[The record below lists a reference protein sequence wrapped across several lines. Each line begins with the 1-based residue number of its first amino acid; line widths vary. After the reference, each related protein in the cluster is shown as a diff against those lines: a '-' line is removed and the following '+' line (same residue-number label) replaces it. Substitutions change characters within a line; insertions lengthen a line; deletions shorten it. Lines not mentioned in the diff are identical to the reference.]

1 LTRLRRGPVLVVNAG
16 STSLKLHLVDGG
28 ASEPVADLRAAAAGA
43 AAAVGHR
50 IVHGGMRFREPAVLD
65 AEAIAA
71 LRELTSLA
79 PLHNAPALEG
89 IEQARA
95 ALPDVP
101 HVGVFDTAF
110 HATIPAAVATY
121 AIPRAWREL
130 GVRRYGFH
138 GLAVE
143 WCTRRACELL
153 DRPAAGLRLVVLQL
167 GGGSSATAVR
177 DGRSADTTMGFTPL
191 DGIPMVTRPGALDP
205 GAVLYLQRAHG
216 LDADAVDDA
225 LEHRSGLVALAGG
238 GDGVRSI
245 AEAAA
250 AGDADAGLAL
260 DVYVYRIAAAVAAM
274 TVALGG
280 LDALAFGG
288 GVGERS
294 ALVRRRVCERLG
306 FLGIDLDHAAN
317 DSARPDTD
325 VAAAGSAVR
334 VLVVESREEL
344 VIADHVRAALG

>member
-1 LTRLRRGPVLVVNAG
+1 LTPVRPGPVLVVNAG

-28 ASEPVADLRAAAAGA
+28 TSEHVGGLEAAAGRGVG
-43 AAAVGHR
+43 AVGHR
-50 IVHGGMRFREPAVLD
+50 VVHGGARFRAPAVLD
-65 AEAIAA
+65 DDAIAA
-71 LRELTSLA
+71 LRALTPLA
-79 PLHNAPALEG
+79 PLHNAPALDG
-89 IEQARA
+89 IAQARA

-110 HATIPAAVATY
+110 HATIPEAAATY
-121 AIPRAWREL
+121 AIPRAWRDL
-130 GVRRYGFH
+130 GIRRYGFH

-143 WCTRRACELL
+143 WCTRRSAELL
-153 DRPAAGLRLVVLQL
+153 GRPTAALRLVVLQL

-177 DGRSADTTMGFTPL
+177 DGRSVDTTMGFTPL

-205 GAVLYLQRAHG
+205 GAILYLQREHG

-245 AEAAA
+245 AEAAT
-250 AGDADAGLAL
+250 AGDADAALAL
-260 DVYVYRIAAAVAAM
+260 DVYVYRIAAAVATMAAAM
-274 TVALGG
+274 GG

-294 ALVRRRVCERLG
+294 PLVRRRVCERLA
-306 FLGIDLDHAAN
+306 FLGIALDGTAN
-317 DSARPDTD
+317 DAAVPDAD
-325 VAAAGSAVR
+325 VAAPGSAVR
-334 VLVVESREEL
+334 VLVVASREEL
-344 VIADHVRAALG
+344 VIADHVRAALA

>member
-1 LTRLRRGPVLVVNAG
+1 VLVVNAG
-16 STSLKLHLVDGG
+16 STSLKLHLVDDGG
-28 ASEPVADLRAAAAGA
+28 SEPLDDLETAAGRGV
-43 AAAVGHR
+43 AAVGHR
-50 IVHGGMRFREPAVLD
+50 IVHGGARFRAPTVLD
-65 AEAIAA
+65 DGAIAA
-71 LRELTSLA
+71 LRELTPLA
-79 PLHNAPALEG
+79 PLHNAPALDG
-89 IEQARA
+89 IERALA

-110 HATIPAAVATY
+110 HATIPEAAATY
-121 AIPRAWREL
+121 AIPRAWRDL
-130 GVRRYGFH
+130 GIRRYGFH

-143 WCTRRACELL
+143 WCTRRSADLL
-153 DRPAAGLRLVVLQL
+153 GRPVDGLRLVVLQL
-167 GGGSSATAVR
+167 GGGSSATAVLG
-177 DGRSADTTMGFTPL
+177 GRSVDTTMGFTPL

-205 GAVLYLQRAHG
+205 GAILYLEREHG

-250 AGDADAGLAL
+250 AGDADAALAL
-260 DVYVYRIAAAVAAM
+260 DVYVHRIAGAVAAM
-274 TVALGG
+274 AVALGG

-294 ALVRRRVCERLG
+294 ALVRARVCARLG
-306 FLGIDLDHAAN
+306 FLGIALDDEAN
-317 DSARPDTD
+317 GVARPDAD

-344 VIADHVRAALG
+344 VIADHVRAALA